1 MKIENLKL
9 GDIIVYELDEFIGND
24 NKRVTV
30 VGSNPII
37 RDGVISFHPILKKNK
52 KEEYF
57 QSENVVQINME
68 DNIVMEIRNINHLV
82 ANDELKDQII
92 AANKKARWALAN
104 IVVVEE
110 EAAEEEILQADVA
123 DEAENVGIPFD
134 PEAFIPQKKVYRFY
148 VEVIANEGDDP
159 WAAVDIHEAIGD
171 YAGDPI
177 ETKVIELND

>member
-57 QSENVVQINME
+57 QSENVVQIDME
-68 DNIVMEIRNINHLV
+68 NNIVMEVRNINHLV

-92 AANKKARWALAN
+92 AANKKARWALDN

-110 EAAEEEILQADVA
+110 EAAGEEEVFEADVA
-123 DEAENVGIPFD
+123 EENVDVNAVIP
-134 PEAFIPQKKVYRFY
+134 PKKVYRFY
-148 VEVIANEGDDP
+148 AEVIDDDNADT
-159 WAAVDIHEAIGD
+159 WTVEDIRNAIQGYVD
-171 YAGDPI
+171 YPV
-177 ETKVIELND
+177 ETKVIDLND

>member
-57 QSENVVQINME
+57 QSENVVQIDME
-68 DNIVMEIRNINHLV
+68 NNIVMEIRHVDNVVVNNELKNQIEV
-82 ANDELKDQII
+82 ANE
-92 AANKKARWALAN
+92 KAKWALDN
-104 IVVVEE
+104 IEVEDL
-110 EAAEEEILQADVA
+110 AAEEEVFEVA
-123 DEAENVGIPFD
+123 GEVEHIDEPFN
-134 PEAFIPQKKVYRFY
+134 PEAFIPKKKVYRFY
-148 VEVIANEGDDP
+148 VEVVANDDADP
-159 WAAVDIHEAIGD
+159 WVAVDLHEAIGD
-171 YAGDPI
+171 YADPADPV

>member
-30 VGSNPII
+30 VGSNPIV

-57 QSENVVQINME
+57 QSENVVQIDME
-68 DNIVMEIRNINHLV
+68 NNIVMEVRNINHLV
-82 ANDELKDQII
+82 VNDELKDQIV
-92 AANKKARWALAN
+92 AANKKARWALDN

-110 EAAEEEILQADVA
+110 EAAEEEILKADAEVEHADV
-123 DEAENVGIPFD
+123 PFN
-134 PEAFIPQKKVYRFY
+134 PEAIIPKKKVYRFY
-148 VEVIANEGDDP
+148 VEVIADEDDDP
-159 WAAVDIHEAIGD
+159 WAAADIHNAIDG
-171 YAGDPI
+171 YANDPI

>member
-57 QSENVVQINME
+57 QSENVVQIDME
-68 DNIVMEIRNINHLV
+68 NNIVMEIRNINHLV
-82 ANDELKDQII
+82 ANDELKDQIV
-92 AANKKARWALAN
+92 AANKKARWALDN

-110 EAAEEEILQADVA
+110 EAAEEEVFKADAEVEHA
-123 DEAENVGIPFD
+123 DEPFN
-134 PEAFIPQKKVYRFY
+134 PEAIIPQKKVYRFY
-148 VEVIANEGDDP
+148 VEVIADEDDP

-171 YAGDPI
+171 YANDPI

>member
-57 QSENVVQINME
+57 QSENVVQIDME
-68 DNIVMEIRNINHLV
+68 NNIVMEVRNINHLV
-82 ANDELKDQII
+82 ANDELKDQIVV
-92 AANKKARWALAN
+92 ANKKARWALDN
-104 IVVVEE
+104 IVVIEEDAAGEEVFEADAEVEH
-110 EAAEEEILQADVA
+110 ADA
-123 DEAENVGIPFD
+123 PFN
-134 PEAFIPQKKVYRFY
+134 PEVFIPKKKVYRFY
-148 VEVIANEGDDP
+148 VEVVANDDADP
-159 WAAVDIHEAIGD
+159 WVAVDLHEAIGD
-171 YAGDPI
+171 YADPDDPV

>member
-57 QSENVVQINME
+57 QSENVVQIDME
-68 DNIVMEIRNINHLV
+68 NNIVMEVRNINHLV
-82 ANDELKDQII
+82 ANDELKDQIV
-92 AANKKARWALAN
+92 AANKKARWALDN

-110 EAAEEEILQADVA
+110 EAAEEEVFKAD
-123 DEAENVGIPFD
+123 AEVEHAGAPFN
-134 PEAFIPQKKVYRFY
+134 PEDIIPQKKVYRFY
-148 VEVIANEGDDP
+148 VEVIADENVKWEAKDIRNAIQGYVDDP
-159 WAAVDIHEAIGD
+159 V
-171 YAGDPI
+171 

>member
-9 GDIIVYELDEFIGND
+9 GDIIVYELDEFMGND

-30 VGSNPII
+30 VGSKPII

-68 DNIVMEIRNINHLV
+68 DNIVMEIRKF
-82 ANDELKDQII
+82 NDIIVEAGLKDQVEV
-92 AANKKARWALAN
+92 ANKKAIWALEN
-104 IVVVEE
+104 IEVEE
-110 EAAEEEILQADVA
+110 EAAEEEMLEADA
-123 DEAENVGIPFD
+123 EAENVGIPFN

-148 VEVIANEGDDP
+148 VEVVANEGDDP
-159 WAAVDIHEAIGD
+159 WAGVDVRDAID
-171 YAGDPI
+171 NLADDPVEI
-177 ETKVIELND
+177 KVIDLN

>member
-30 VGSNPII
+30 VGSKPII
-37 RDGVISFHPILKKNK
+37 RDGIISFHPILKKNK

-68 DNIVMEIRNINHLV
+68 DNIVMEVRNINHLV

-92 AANKKARWALAN
+92 VANKKARWALDN

-110 EAAEEEILQADVA
+110 EAEEEELFEVA
-123 DEAENVGIPFD
+123 GEAENVEFND
-134 PEAFIPQKKVYRFY
+134 VIPQKKVYRFY
-148 VEVIANEGDDP
+148 VEVIANDDVDP
-159 WAAVDIHEAIGD
+159 WVAVDLHEAIGD
-171 YAGDPI
+171 YADPDSPV